1 MRCPGESE
9 FRGLTRTPLR
19 ESSLVDGAVEM
30 WSAALGPG
38 STVKDMAWV
47 YQEQVASKVAV
58 QAQAVPSSERDVYKM
73 AAAAGRIFSPDTT
86 MHLKISVL
94 VCE

>member
-1 MRCPGESE
+1 MGCSGESE
-9 FRGLTRTPLR
+9 FGGLTITALR

-47 YQEQVASKVAV
+47 YQEHKASQVAV
-58 QAQAVPSSERDVYKM
+58 QAQAVPSSER
-73 AAAAGRIFSPDTT
+73 ARWRPRQAGSSRWT
-86 MHLKISVL
+86 
-94 VCE
+94 

>member
-1 MRCPGESE
+1 M
-9 FRGLTRTPLR
+9 
-19 ESSLVDGAVEM
+19 
-30 WSAALGPG
+30 
-38 STVKDMAWV
+38 KDMAWV

-73 AAAAGRIFSPDTT
+73 AAAAGRIFSLHMS
-86 MHLKISVL
+86 MHLKISPV

>member
-1 MRCPGESE
+1 MLGCQVYQGVSGMQARQVI
-9 FRGLTRTPLR
+9 R
-19 ESSLVDGAVEM
+19 GAVEM

-38 STVKDMAWV
+38 SNVKDMAWA
-47 YQEQVASKVAV
+47 YQEQVASHVAV

-73 AAAAGRIFSPDTT
+73 AAAAGTIFSLDMS
-86 MHLKISVL
+86 MHLKISAV